1 MRDVATP
8 FSLVVESNENALF
21 LTCKFAP
28 NTSLDDL
35 RKLYLDYQKKNN
47 SEVLVKESPPLEET
61 LDFGHGPR
69 EEQDEISSASNIILA
84 PNSLSQENPIV
95 DPATNA
101 STSAAVPGEDPNDPI
116 EASQPKKKKRRTSG
130 RRRQVINW

>member
-35 RKLYLDYQKKNN
+35 RKLYLDYQKKN
-47 SEVLVKESPPLEET
+47 
-61 LDFGHGPR
+61 
-69 EEQDEISSASNIILA
+69 ISDGKFWPHIGKGSK
-84 PNSLSQENPIV
+84 
-95 DPATNA
+95 
-101 STSAAVPGEDPNDPI
+101 G
-116 EASQPKKKKRRTSG
+116 
-130 RRRQVINW
+130 